1 MPLSLR
7 LFAVRGRTDLRTYYE
22 TREEAEGDRK
32 AIFERRNII

>member
-7 LFAVRGRTDLRTYYE
+7 LFAVRGRSDLRTYE
-22 TREEAEGDRK
+22 TREEAESDRK